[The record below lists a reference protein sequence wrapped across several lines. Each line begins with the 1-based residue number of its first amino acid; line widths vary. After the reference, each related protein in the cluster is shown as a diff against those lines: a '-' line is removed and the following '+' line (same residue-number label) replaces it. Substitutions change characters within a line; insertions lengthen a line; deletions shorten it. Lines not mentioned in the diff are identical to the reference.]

1 MNCIAIDDEPLALDV
16 ICEFCKGINFI
27 NLKGTFTNPFDA
39 VEILNSQ
46 NIDLVF
52 LDIHMPQINGID
64 FLRSLSHP
72 PMIIFTTAYREY
84 ASLGFET
91 DAVDYLVKPYAFDRF
106 VKSVN
111 KADMLMKLNIL
122 QNDTSR
128 SREGISS
135 DFLMIKIEYNT
146 KRVDLDDILFI
157 EGMKDYIKLYTG
169 ARPLLTKTTLKNIY
183 DKLPKDRFLRVHK
196 SYIVSLSKI
205 DLIEN
210 NRIRI
215 GEHRIPVGE
224 LFKTPFYN
232 IVNRNLV

>member
-16 ICEFCKGINFI
+16 IGEFCKGIKFL

-52 LDIHMPQINGID
+52 LDIHMPQITGID
-64 FLRSLSHP
+64 FLRTLCHQ
-72 PMIIFTTAYREY
+72 PMVIFTTAYKEY
-84 ASLGFET
+84 APLGFEI
-91 DAVDYLVKPYAFDRF
+91 DAVDYLVKPFALDRF

-111 KADMLMKLNIL
+111 KADMFLKLNIL
-122 QNDTSR
+122 QNNICKNSV
-128 SREGISS
+128 GVSS

-157 EGMKDYIKLYTG
+157 EGMKDYVKLYTG
-169 ARPLLTKTTLKNIY
+169 SKPLLTKTTLKNIY
-183 DKLPKDRFLRVHK
+183 DKLPTDRFLRVHK

-205 DLIEN
+205 DTIEN

-224 LFKTPFYN
+224 LFKTSFYS

>member
-16 ICEFCKGINFI
+16 ISEFCKAINFL

-39 VEILNSQ
+39 VDLLNSQ
-46 NIDLVF
+46 NIDLIF

-64 FLRSLSHP
+64 FIRTLFHP
-72 PMIIFTTAYREY
+72 PMIIFTTAYKEY
-84 ASLGFET
+84 APLGFEI
-91 DAVDYLVKPYAFDRF
+91 DAVDYLVKPFAFDRF

-111 KADMLMKLNIL
+111 KAEMFMKLDIL
-122 QNDTSR
+122 QNSTWRNKTDASL
-128 SREGISS
+128 

-169 ARPLLTKTTLKNIY
+169 GKPLLTKTTLKNIY

-196 SYIVSLSKI
+196 SFIVSLSKI

-232 IVNRNLV
+232 IINRNLV

>member
-16 ICEFCKGINFI
+16 ISEFCRGINFL
-27 NLKGTFTNPFDA
+27 NLNGTFTNPFDA
-39 VEILNSQ
+39 VELLNSQ

-52 LDIHMPQINGID
+52 LDIHMPQITGID
-64 FLRSLSHP
+64 FLRSLYHP
-72 PMIIFTTAYREY
+72 PMIIFTTAFKEY
-84 ASLGFET
+84 APLGFDI
-91 DAVDYLVKPYAFDRF
+91 DAVDYLIKPFAFDRF

-111 KADMLMKLNIL
+111 KADMLLKLSNL
-122 QNDTSR
+122 QNGTCETR
-128 SREGISS
+128 LNVSS

-169 ARPLLTKTTLKNIY
+169 TKPLLTKTTLKNIY
-183 DKLPKDRFLRVHK
+183 EKLPSDRFLRVHK
-196 SYIVSLSKI
+196 SFIVSLSKI
-205 DLIEN
+205 ELIEN

-224 LFKTPFYN
+224 LFKTKFYS
-232 IVNRNLV
+232 IVNRNLI

>member
-16 ICEFCKGINFI
+16 IGEFCKGINFL

-52 LDIHMPQINGID
+52 LDIHMPQITGID
-64 FLRSLSHP
+64 FLRTLCHQ
-72 PMIIFTTAYREY
+72 PMVIFTTAYKEY
-84 ASLGFET
+84 APLGFEI
-91 DAVDYLVKPYAFDRF
+91 DAVDYLVKPFALDRF

-111 KADMLMKLNIL
+111 KADMFLKLNIL
-122 QNDTSR
+122 QNNICKNSV
-128 SREGISS
+128 GVSS

-157 EGMKDYIKLYTG
+157 EGMKDYVKIYTG
-169 ARPLLTKTTLKNIY
+169 TKPLLTKTTLKNIY
-183 DKLPKDRFLRVHK
+183 DKLPTDRFLRVHK

-205 DLIEN
+205 DTIEN

-224 LFKTPFYN
+224 LFKTSFYS

>member
-16 ICEFCKGINFI
+16 ISEFCKGINFL

-39 VEILNSQ
+39 VELLNSQ

-52 LDIHMPQINGID
+52 LDIHMPQITGID
-64 FLRSLSHP
+64 FLRSLYHP
-72 PMIIFTTAYREY
+72 PMVIFTTAYKEY
-84 ASLGFET
+84 APMGFEIN
-91 DAVDYLVKPYAFDRF
+91 AIDYLIKPFAFDRF

-111 KADMLMKLNIL
+111 KADILLKLNML
-122 QNDTSR
+122 QDSKYENKTKVL
-128 SREGISS
+128 S

-146 KRVDLDDILFI
+146 KRVDLNDILFI
-157 EGMKDYIKLYTG
+157 EGMKDYVKLYTG
-169 ARPLLTKTTLKNIY
+169 SKPLLTKTTLKNIY
-183 DKLPKDRFLRVHK
+183 DKLPTDRFLRVHK
-196 SYIVSLSKI
+196 SFIVSLAKI

-224 LFKTPFYN
+224 SFKTQFYS
-232 IVNRNLV
+232 IVNRNLI

>member
-16 ICEFCKGINFI
+16 ISEFCKGINFLH
-27 NLKGTFTNPFDA
+27 LKETFTNPFDA

-52 LDIHMPQINGID
+52 LDIHMPQITGID
-64 FLRSLSHP
+64 FLRTLCHQ
-72 PMIIFTTAYREY
+72 PMIIFTTAYKEY
-84 ASLGFET
+84 APLGFEI
-91 DAVDYLVKPYAFDRF
+91 DAVDYLVKPFALDRF

-111 KADMLMKLNIL
+111 KADMFMKLNIL
-122 QNDTSR
+122 QQSISKNNTVV
-128 SREGISS
+128 SS

-157 EGMKDYIKLYTG
+157 EGMKDYVKLYTG
-169 ARPLLTKTTLKNIY
+169 SKPLLTKTTLKNIY
-183 DKLPKDRFLRVHK
+183 DKLPPDRFLRVHK

-205 DLIEN
+205 DAIEN

-224 LFKTPFYN
+224 LFKTPFYS